1 MQRRNFVNGILGGA
15 ALMAFNSGAPNLQ
28 ASPTNPAQGA
38 ASPERAFFGAVHL
51 NNTSLDKAIDFWTK
65 IAGMKLRA
73 KTGKAVEF
81 GTENKTLVVVHE
93 SAKQPFQKGFSG
105 LYHVAIHA
113 PNQREFARM
122 VYRVLAQ
129 RYPCSPTDHTM
140 SKSLYLTDSDGI
152 TIEFT
157 LETPERF
164 KRVITRGGIK
174 MEDANGVLRN
184 ASSKLDVDQ
193 VMTVLPDKDL
203 RFGISNDAY
212 IGHYHLYANNVQQS
226 NTFYKAL
233 GFDQFNYLPQFK
245 YADVGAGGAY
255 RHRIAMN
262 SWHGDNRPLP
272 PKGTAG
278 LQHLQIDYANREGLL
293 NVVKNLSG
301 ETSDERGYWVTDP
314 TGNKILLAS
323 V

>member
-1 MQRRNFVNGILGGA
+1 
-15 ALMAFNSGAPNLQ
+15 MAFDSVTPNAN
-28 ASPTNPAQGA
+28 ASPMNSAHEL
-38 ASPERAFFGAVHL
+38 ASLERAFFGAVHL

-73 KTGKAVEF
+73 KTGKVAEF

-93 SAKQPFQKGFSG
+93 SAKQPFRKGYSG

-113 PNQREFARM
+113 PNEREFARM

-140 SKSLYLTDSDGI
+140 SKSLYLMDSDGI

-164 KRVITRGGIK
+164 KRVITRAGIQ
-174 MEDANGVLRN
+174 MEDSNGVLRN
-184 ASSKLDVDQ
+184 ASGKLDLEK
-193 VMTVLPDKDL
+193 VMAVLPDSDL

-226 NTFYKAL
+226 NAFYKAL

-255 RHRIAMN
+255 KHRIAMN
-262 SWHGDNRPLP
+262 SWHGNNRPLAP
-272 PKGTAG
+272 QGTAG
-278 LQHLQIDYANREGLL
+278 LQHLQIDYANHEGLL
-293 NVVKNLSG
+293 EVVKKLSV
-301 ETSDERGYWVTDP
+301 ETSDERGYWVMDP
-314 TGNKILLAS
+314 TGNKLLLAS
-323 V
+323 I